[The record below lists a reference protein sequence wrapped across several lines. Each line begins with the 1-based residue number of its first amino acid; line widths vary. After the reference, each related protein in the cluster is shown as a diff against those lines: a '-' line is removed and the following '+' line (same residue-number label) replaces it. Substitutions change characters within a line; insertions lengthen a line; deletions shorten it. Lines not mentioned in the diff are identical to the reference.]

1 MAMRPVV
8 IATSNYEYYEGGLLF
23 STKRKRAIDWCKD
36 KEHQRVEAFN
46 RTFLSC

>member
-8 IATSNYEYYEGGLLF
+8 IATSNYEYYEGCLPF

-36 KEHQRVEAFN
+36 KEH
-46 RTFLSC
+46 